1 MAEEQ
6 KSITQIEVIGPK
18 DSASG
23 STILR
28 FNRDAKSKDPID
40 IVAGQTLSVG
50 GNEGDITKA
59 EAERLLA
66 YDRWEFKEVRE

>member
-1 MAEEQ
+1 MAD
-6 KSITQIEVIGPK
+6 KKTSITKIEVIGPK
-18 DSASG
+18 ENASG

-28 FNRDAKSKDPID
+28 FNRDAESKDPID